1 MKIALCATH
10 LEKMILP
17 QDREYIGV
25 DHGVEELLKQ
35 GITPKFAIGDFDS
48 LQNKKSLEDLNIQI
62 LPERKDVTDTH
73 AAIEY
78 TISKGYDEIE
88 LYGVTGGRLD
98 HFFAVMCLLE
108 KYQDVSIKVIDQ
120 QNCIQLLKPGIHH
133 IYNQEYYYFSLFA
146 LNESILSISQAE
158 YTLDHY
164 LLKRDD
170 PLCVSNEVKGEYTI
184 IENNENIILV
194 QSRDAQ

>member
-48 LQNKKSLEDLNIQI
+48 LQNRQTLENLNIQI

-73 AAIEY
+73 AAIDY
-78 TISKGYDEIE
+78 LLSKGYDEIE
-88 LYGVTGGRLD
+88 IYGATGGRLD

-133 IYNQEYYYFSLFA
+133 IENQGYYYFSLFA
-146 LNESILSISQAE
+146 LTESILSIKQAE

-170 PLCVSNEVKGEYTI
+170 PLCVSNEVKGKYAI
-184 IENNENIILV
+184 IENSKNIILV
-194 QSRDAQ
+194 QSIDKH

>member
-48 LQNKKSLEDLNIQI
+48 LQNRQTLENLNIQI
-62 LPERKDVTDTH
+62 LPKRKDVTDTH
-73 AAIEY
+73 AAIDY
-78 TISKGYDEIE
+78 LLSKGYDEIE
-88 LYGVTGGRLD
+88 IYGATGGRLD

-108 KYQDVSIKVIDQ
+108 KYQDIKLKVIDQ
-120 QNCIQLLKPGIHH
+120 QNCIQLLKPGIHQVK
-133 IYNQEYYYFSLFA
+133 NKGYYYFSLFA
-146 LNESILSISQAE
+146 LNESILSIKQAE

-164 LLKRDD
+164 LLKRED
-170 PLCVSNEVKGEYTI
+170 PLCVSNEVKGEYAI
-184 IENNENIILV
+184 IENSGNILLI
-194 QSRDAQ
+194 QSRDA

>member
-48 LQNKKSLEDLNIQI
+48 LQNRQTLENLNIQI

-73 AAIEY
+73 AAIDY
-78 TISKGYDEIE
+78 LLSKGYDEIE
-88 LYGVTGGRLD
+88 IYGVTGGRLD
-98 HFFAVMCLLE
+98 HFFAVICLLE
-108 KYQDVSIKVIDQ
+108 KYQDIKLKVIDQ

-164 LLKRDD
+164 LLKRDKEII
-170 PLCVSNEVKGEYTI
+170 VSNEVKGEYAI
-184 IENNENIILV
+184 IENSGNILLI
-194 QSRDAQ
+194 QSRDA

>member
-17 QDREYIGV
+17 KDRDYIGV

-48 LQNKKSLEDLNIQI
+48 LQNRQTLENLNIQI

-73 AAIEY
+73 AAIDY
-78 TISKGYDEIE
+78 LLSKGYDEIE
-88 LYGVTGGRLD
+88 IYGATGGRLD

-108 KYQDVSIKVIDQ
+108 KYQDVKLKVIDQ

-133 IYNQEYYYFSLFA
+133 IENKDYYYFSLFA
-146 LNESILSISQAE
+146 LDESDLSIKQAE

-164 LLKRDD
+164 LLKRED
-170 PLCVSNEVKGEYTI
+170 PLCVSNEVKGEYAI
-184 IENNENIILV
+184 IENSGNILLI
-194 QSRDAQ
+194 QSKDA

>member
-48 LQNKKSLEDLNIQI
+48 LQNRQTLENLNIQI

-78 TISKGYDEIE
+78 AISK
-88 LYGVTGGRLD
+88 GVTGGRLD

-170 PLCVSNEVKGEYTI
+170 PLCVSNEVKGDYTI

-194 QSRDAQ
+194 RSRDAK

>member
-48 LQNKKSLEDLNIQI
+48 LQNRQTLENLNIQI

-73 AAIEY
+73 AAIDY
-78 TISKGYDEIE
+78 LLSKGYDEIE
-88 LYGVTGGRLD
+88 IYGVTGGRLD

-108 KYQDVSIKVIDQ
+108 KYQDIKLKVIDQ

-133 IYNQEYYYFSLFA
+133 IENKDYYYFSLFA
-146 LNESILSISQAE
+146 LNESSLSIKQAE
-158 YTLDHY
+158 YTLDYY
-164 LLKRDD
+164 LLKRED
-170 PLCVSNEVKGEYTI
+170 PLCVSNEVKGEYAI
-184 IENNENIILV
+184 IENSGNIILI
-194 QSRDAQ
+194 QSRDA

>member
-48 LQNKKSLEDLNIQI
+48 LQNRQTLENLNIQI

-73 AAIEY
+73 AAIDY
-78 TISKGYDEIE
+78 LLSKGYDEIE
-88 LYGVTGGRLD
+88 IYGVTGGRLD

-108 KYQDVSIKVIDQ
+108 KYQDIKLKVIDQ
-120 QNCIQLLKPGIHH
+120 QNCIQLLKPGIYH
-133 IYNQEYYYFSLFA
+133 IENKDYYYFSLFA
-146 LNESILSISQAE
+146 LNESILSIKQAE

-164 LLKRDD
+164 LLKRED
-170 PLCVSNEVKGEYTI
+170 PLCVSNEVKGEYAI
-184 IENNENIILV
+184 IENSGNILLI
-194 QSRDAQ
+194 QSRDA

>member
-10 LEKMILP
+10 LEKMTLP

-48 LQNKKSLEDLNIQI
+48 LQNRQTLENLNIQI

-78 TISKGYDEIE
+78 LLSIGYDEIE
-88 LYGVTGGRLD
+88 IYGATGGRLD

-108 KYQDVSIKVIDQ
+108 KYQDVKLKVIDQ
-120 QNCIQLLKPGIHH
+120 QNCIQLLKPGVHQVE
-133 IYNQEYYYFSLFA
+133 NKGYYYFSLFA
-146 LNESILSISQAE
+146 LNESILSIKQAE
-158 YTLDHY
+158 YTLDNY

-170 PLCVSNEVKGEYTI
+170 PLCVSNEVKGEYAI
-184 IENNENIILV
+184 IENSGNILLI
-194 QSRDAQ
+194 QSRDA

>member
-48 LQNKKSLEDLNIQI
+48 LQNRQTLKNLNIQI

-78 TISKGYDEIE
+78 AISKGYDEIE
-88 LYGVTGGRLD
+88 IYGATGGRLD

-108 KYQDVSIKVIDQ
+108 KYQDIKLKVIDQ

-133 IYNQEYYYFSLFA
+133 IENKDYYYFSLFA
-146 LNESILSISQAE
+146 LNESIISIDQAE
-158 YTLDHY
+158 YTLDRY
-164 LLKRDD
+164 LLKRED
-170 PLCVSNEVKGEYTI
+170 PLCVSNEVKGEYAI
-184 IENNENIILV
+184 IENSGNIILV
-194 QSRDAQ
+194 QSRDA

>member
-48 LQNKKSLEDLNIQI
+48 LQNRQTLENLNIQI

-78 TISKGYDEIE
+78 AISKGYDEIE
-88 LYGVTGGRLD
+88 IYGATGGRLD

-120 QNCIQLLKPGIHH
+120 QNCIQLLKSGIHH
-133 IYNQEYYYFSLFA
+133 IENNGYYYFSLFA
-146 LNESILSISQAE
+146 LDESSLSIKQAE
-158 YTLDHY
+158 YTLDRY
-164 LLKRDD
+164 LLKRED
-170 PLCVSNEVKGEYTI
+170 PLCVSNEVKGEYAI
-184 IENNENIILV
+184 IENSGNIILV
-194 QSRDAQ
+194 QSRDA

>member
-48 LQNKKSLEDLNIQI
+48 LQNRQTLENLNIQI

-73 AAIEY
+73 AAIDY
-78 TISKGYDEIE
+78 LLSKGYDEIE
-88 LYGVTGGRLD
+88 IYGATGGRLD

-108 KYQDVSIKVIDQ
+108 KYQDIKLKVIDQ
-120 QNCIQLLKPGIHH
+120 QNCIQLLRPGVHQVE
-133 IYNQEYYYFSLFA
+133 NKGYYYFSLFA
-146 LNESILSISQAE
+146 LNESILSIKQAE

-170 PLCVSNEVKGEYTI
+170 PLCVSNEVKGEYAI
-184 IENNENIILV
+184 IENSGNILLI
-194 QSRDAQ
+194 QSRDA

>member
-48 LQNKKSLEDLNIQI
+48 LQNRQTLENLNIQI

-73 AAIEY
+73 AAIDY
-78 TISKGYDEIE
+78 LLSKGYDEIE
-88 LYGVTGGRLD
+88 IYGATGGRLD

-108 KYQDVSIKVIDQ
+108 KYQDIKLKVIDQ
-120 QNCIQLLKPGIHH
+120 QNCIQLLKPGIHQVK
-133 IYNQEYYYFSLFA
+133 NKGYYYFSLFA
-146 LNESILSISQAE
+146 LNESILSIKQAE

-164 LLKRDD
+164 LLKRED
-170 PLCVSNEVKGEYTI
+170 PLCVSNEVKGEYAI
-184 IENNENIILV
+184 IENSGNILLI
-194 QSRDAQ
+194 QSRDA

>member
-48 LQNKKSLEDLNIQI
+48 LQNRQTLENLNIQI

-73 AAIEY
+73 AAI
-78 TISKGYDEIE
+78 D
-88 LYGVTGGRLD
+88 
-98 HFFAVMCLLE
+98 
-108 KYQDVSIKVIDQ
+108 
-120 QNCIQLLKPGIHH
+120 
-133 IYNQEYYYFSLFA
+133 
-146 LNESILSISQAE
+146 
-158 YTLDHY
+158 Y
-164 LLKRDD
+164 LL
-170 PLCVSNEVKGEYTI
+170 SN
-184 IENNENIILV
+184 
-194 QSRDAQ
+194 DCD

>member
-48 LQNKKSLEDLNIQI
+48 LQNRQTLENLNIQI

-73 AAIEY
+73 AAIDY
-78 TISKGYDEIE
+78 LLSKGYDEIE
-88 LYGVTGGRLD
+88 IYGATGGRLD
-98 HFFAVMCLLE
+98 HFFAVVCLLE
-108 KYQDVSIKVIDQ
+108 KYQDIKLKVIDQ
-120 QNCIQLLKPGIHH
+120 QNCIQLLKPGIHQVK
-133 IYNQEYYYFSLFA
+133 NKGYYYFSLFA
-146 LNESILSISQAE
+146 LNESILSIKQAE

-164 LLKRDD
+164 LLKRED
-170 PLCVSNEVKGEYTI
+170 PLCVSNEVKGEYAI
-184 IENNENIILV
+184 IENSGNILLI
-194 QSRDAQ
+194 QSRDA

>member
-1 MKIALCATH
+1 MCHTFRKDDTSSRQRIYWGRSWCGRIIETLSENTEWCIW
-10 LEKMILP
+10 K
-17 QDREYIGV
+17 
-25 DHGVEELLKQ
+25 
-35 GITPKFAIGDFDS
+35 
-48 LQNKKSLEDLNIQI
+48 EDLNIQI

-78 TISKGYDEIE
+78 AISKGYDEIE

>member
-35 GITPKFAIGDFDS
+35 EITPKFAIGDFDS
-48 LQNKKSLEDLNIQI
+48 LQNRQTLKNLNIQI

-78 TISKGYDEIE
+78 AISKGYDEIE
-88 LYGVTGGRLD
+88 IYGATGGRLD

-108 KYQDVSIKVIDQ
+108 KYQDIKLKVIDQ
-120 QNCIQLLKPGIHH
+120 QNCIQLLKPGKHY
-133 IYNQEYYYFSLFA
+133 IYNQGYYYFSLFA
-146 LNESILSISQAE
+146 LNESIISIDQAE
-158 YTLDHY
+158 YTLDRY
-164 LLKRDD
+164 LLKRED
-170 PLCVSNEVKGEYTI
+170 PLCVSNEVNGEYAI
-184 IENNENIILV
+184 IENSGNIILV
-194 QSRDAQ
+194 QSRDA

>member
-48 LQNKKSLEDLNIQI
+48 LQNRQTLENLNIQI

-78 TISKGYDEIE
+78 AISKGYDEIE

-146 LNESILSISQAE
+146 LKDSYIDIEHA
-158 YTLDHY
+158 HY
-164 LLKRDD
+164 PLHNYYLKHD
-170 PLCVSNEVKGEYTI
+170 

-194 QSRDAQ
+194 RSRDAK

>member
-48 LQNKKSLEDLNIQI
+48 LQNRQTLENLNIQI

-73 AAIEY
+73 AAIDY
-78 TISKGYDEIE
+78 LLSKGYDEIE
-88 LYGVTGGRLD
+88 IYGVTGGRLD
-98 HFFAVMCLLE
+98 HFFAVICLLE
-108 KYQDVSIKVIDQ
+108 KYQDIKLKVIDQ

-133 IYNQEYYYFSLFA
+133 IENKGYYYFSLFA
-146 LNESILSISQAE
+146 LNESSLSIKQAE
-158 YTLDHY
+158 YTLDRY
-164 LLKRDD
+164 LLKRED
-170 PLCVSNEVKGEYTI
+170 PLCVSNEVKGEYAI
-184 IENNENIILV
+184 IENSGNILLI
-194 QSRDAQ
+194 QSRDA

>member
-48 LQNKKSLEDLNIQI
+48 LQNRQTLENLNIQI

-73 AAIEY
+73 AAIDY
-78 TISKGYDEIE
+78 LLSKGYDEIE
-88 LYGVTGGRLD
+88 IYGVTGGRLD
-98 HFFAVMCLLE
+98 HFFCGHVFIR
-108 KYQDVSIKVIDQ
+108 KISRYKV
-120 QNCIQLLKPGIHH
+120 KSH
-133 IYNQEYYYFSLFA
+133 
-146 LNESILSISQAE
+146 
-158 YTLDHY
+158 
-164 LLKRDD
+164 
-170 PLCVSNEVKGEYTI
+170 
-184 IENNENIILV
+184 
-194 QSRDAQ
+194 